1 MTLIPSA
8 LVDGDPKPVSDLVH
22 SKGDAVPVPVSPPP
36 ANKMAQWFAWLKAHK
51 WVSGLAVI
59 VVLALAYMAFRYFDG
74 TSVPVEV
81 VRRADLVETVVASG
95 HVESPNRVDI
105 ASQITGTV
113 TSVAVREGEIVRE
126 GQPLIFL
133 SADEL
138 TGAAAQ
144 AQGAVGAAQARIRQ
158 VNELSLPQALETV
171 NSAESSLLGT
181 QQVYDRASA
190 LLDRGFVT
198 RAYFD
203 DVKKN
208 RDIARAQVEAAK
220 AQVLSASD
228 GGSDFASAQAT
239 LAQAQAGVAA
249 AISRLDYTTISA
261 PRAGILIARKVEQ
274 GAVVVPGASLMVLA
288 PQGSTQIVLQID
300 ERNLGKIA
308 VGQAALVS
316 ADAYP
321 TQRFAAIVTF
331 INPAVDIARASA
343 TVKLSVTNPPA
354 YLREDMTVS
363 VDIEIARRAAILTLP
378 NDAVH
383 DALSSKPWVMTI
395 ENGRTVRRNV
405 KLGLRGNT
413 QIEII
418 SGIQAGAVTIPVATQ
433 IKIGARVKPTSKP
446 NAKSAVK

>member
-1 MTLIPSA
+1 MTLTPST
-8 LVDGDPKPVSDLVH
+8 LVDGDPKPVSNLVP
-22 SKGDAVPVPVSPPP
+22 SKGDAIPAPASPPP
-36 ANKMAQWFAWLKAHK
+36 ANKIAQWFAWLKAHK

-59 VVLALAYMAFRYFDG
+59 VVLALAYMAFRHFDG

-158 VNELSLPQALETV
+158 VSELSLPQALGAV

-220 AQVLSASD
+220 AQVRSTSD
-228 GGSDFASAQAT
+228 GGSDFVSAQAT

-249 AISRLDYTTISA
+249 ATSRLDYTTISA
-261 PRAGILIARKVEQ
+261 PRAGILIARKVER
-274 GAVVVPGASLMVLA
+274 GTVVVPGASLMVLS

-300 ERNLGKIA
+300 ERNLGRIA
-308 VGQAALVS
+308 VGQSAIIS

-321 TQRFAAIVTF
+321 TQRFAATVTF
-331 INPAVDIARASA
+331 INPGVDIARASA
-343 TVKLSVTNPPA
+343 TVKLTVPNPPA

-363 VDIEIARRAAILTLP
+363 VDIEIARRNAVLVLP
-378 NDAVH
+378 NSAVY
-383 DALSSKPWVMTI
+383 DALSRTPWVMTVQ
-395 ENGRTVRRNV
+395 NGRAARRNV

-418 SGIQAGAVTIPVATQ
+418 SGLQPGAVTIPVAAQ
-433 IKIGARVKPTSKP
+433 IKIGARIKPTNKPDVKPIAS
-446 NAKSAVK
+446 